1 LSVSINVKTPSKGHL
16 AKVLRAL
23 ADWVE
28 VVGNRYVSVTMT
40 LTFEG
45 EPEPEPEKPEE

>member
-1 LSVSINVKTPSKGHL
+1 VSVSMNVKTSCKPEL

-28 VVGNRYVSVTMT
+28 AVGNRYVSINLT
-40 LTFEG
+40 LTFERD
-45 EPEPEPEKPEE
+45 PEPEPAKPEA